1 MNEMLTVQ
9 HAPSIDRPTLI
20 VGREEVVMGGVTG
33 MVLMVGAD
41 SDRSARVVEPL
52 REVGHQVE
60 VVATG
65 PAALDR
71 VGAGGVDVVVF
82 DIQSVGGNPFQILRQ
97 LLAVTATTPVLITGP
112 IDAVER
118 VGRGLEMGAVDSLLE
133 PLEPSLVIARVKLVL
148 DQARL
153 QAQVQQDVSDRQ
165 RIAAALASS
174 ERYERDVQIGR
185 QIQASFLPETL
196 PHPNGWEIA
205 ARFQPARQ
213 VAGDWYDA
221 FPLTHGRIGLVI
233 ADVCDKG
240 VGAALFMALMR
251 SLIRAYAQQNYA
263 LRWLDA
269 VDGGDLSSPRTGAP
283 GERRRLPP
291 SVGVTALKNAVELT
305 NNYIANTHGNTGM
318 FATMFMGVLDTAG
331 GRLSYVNGGH
341 EAPVILSPQGK
352 IKARLT
358 TTGLPI
364 GVLPDGEFGIEQY
377 DIAPGDIFVSYTD
390 GVPEARAPDRSFFT
404 EKRLLTVI
412 ERPATSAEALLD
424 RILDAVGAHIADADQ
439 FDDITLLAFRRM
451 PGPTT

>member
-1 MNEMLTVQ
+1 MGDAPGAVLVVSA
-9 HAPSIDRPTLI
+9 HA
-20 VGREEVVMGGVTG
+20 
-33 MVLMVGAD
+33 
-41 SDRSARVVEPL
+41 DRSARVAGPL
-52 REVGHQVE
+52 RACGHQVE
-60 VVATG
+60 VIATEA
-65 PAALDR
+65 AALDR
-71 VGAGGVDVVVF
+71 AGAGGLDVIVF
-82 DIQSVGGNPFQILRQ
+82 DIQSGGGNPFQTLRR
-97 LLAVTATTPVLITGP
+97 LLATGTPPPPVLIMAP
-112 IDAVER
+112 ADAVER

-133 PLEPSLVIARVKLVL
+133 PLEPALLTARIGLVL
-148 DQARL
+148 DRARL

-185 QIQASFLPETL
+185 QIQASFLPEAL
-196 PHPNGWEIA
+196 PRAPGWEIA

-269 VDGGDLSSPRTGAP
+269 VASDDLTAPRASAP
-283 GERRRLPP
+283 GQRRRMPP

-305 NNYIANTHGNTGM
+305 NNYIAKTHANTGM
-318 FATMFMGVLDTAG
+318 FATMFFGMLDTAT

-341 EAPVILSPQGK
+341 EAPVILSAQGQ
-352 IKARLT
+352 ITARLGA
-358 TTGLPI
+358 TGLPI
-364 GVLPDGEFGIEQY
+364 GVMPDGDFGIEQV
-377 DIAPGDIFVSYTD
+377 DLAPGDILVSYTD
-390 GVPEARAPDRSFFT
+390 GVPEARDPDRAFYT
-404 EKRLLTVI
+404 EKRLLALL

-424 RILDAVGAHIADADQ
+424 RVLDTVSAHIADADQ
-439 FDDITLLAFRRM
+439 FDDITLLAVRRTM
-451 PGPTT
+451 ETATQGS

>member
-1 MNEMLTVQ
+1 M
-9 HAPSIDRPTLI
+9 
-20 VGREEVVMGGVTG
+20 
-33 MVLMVGAD
+33 
-41 SDRSARVVEPL
+41 
-52 REVGHQVE
+52 
-60 VVATG
+60 
-65 PAALDR
+65 
-71 VGAGGVDVVVF
+71 
-82 DIQSVGGNPFQILRQ
+82 
-97 LLAVTATTPVLITGP
+97 
-112 IDAVER
+112 
-118 VGRGLEMGAVDSLLE
+118 
-133 PLEPSLVIARVKLVL
+133 
-148 DQARL
+148 
-153 QAQVQQDVSDRQ
+153 QQDVSDRQ
-165 RIAAALASS
+165 RIATALASS

-196 PHPNGWEIA
+196 PRPNGWEIA

-221 FPLTHGRIGLVI
+221 FPLTHGRIGIVI

-269 VDGGDLSSPRTGAP
+269 VDGGDLSSPRSSTP

-341 EAPVILSPQGK
+341 EAPVILSPQGT

-364 GVLPDGEFGIEQY
+364 GVLPNGEFGIGQY
-377 DIAPGDIFVSYTD
+377 DIEPGDIFVSYTD

-412 ERPATSAEALLD
+412 ERPAASAEVLLD
-424 RILDAVGAHIADADQ
+424 RIFDAVGAHIADADQ
-439 FDDITLLAFRRM
+439 FDDITLLAFRRL
-451 PGPTT
+451 PGATT